1 MKPMKIT
8 AAIVPARSQPFEIHT
23 LDLAAPLADE
33 VLVRILASGM
43 CHTDLHARDG
53 YFPNL
58 PYPIVC
64 GHEGAGIVEE
74 VGGAVTDLAPG
85 DPVVISF
92 PWCGECEPCRA
103 GRISYCTQGR
113 ALKSG
118 GKRADGSTPMS
129 RDGQPVYSC
138 FFQQSS
144 FATFALAP
152 AKDVVRLRRDAP
164 VDMLGP
170 LGCGLQTGAGA
181 VLNVMQ
187 PEPGKSIAIYGVG
200 GVGLAGLMAAKLA
213 GCDPIIAVD
222 RLPARLALARELGAT
237 HTLESKDSETL
248 GEIRRITGGGTHFA
262 LETSAVPQIF
272 RLAIDGLRGL
282 GTCVLVGSARAGT
295 EVAFEMPWLQGG
307 RTVRGVVQ
315 GDSRPREFI
324 PRLVDLFIAG
334 LFPLDRLVI
343 SYDFAAINQAAADAA
358 SGATIKP
365 VLKLPH

>member
-1 MKPMKIT
+1 MKIT

-23 LDLAAPLADE
+23 LDLAGPQPGE

-74 VGGAVTDLAPG
+74 IGAAVTDLAPG

-92 PWCGECEPCRA
+92 PYCGECEPCRA

-118 GKRADGSTPMS
+118 GRRADGSTPMS
-129 RDGQPVYSC
+129 RDGRPVYSC

-144 FATFALAP
+144 FATFAVTP
-152 AKDVVRLRRDAP
+152 AKDVVKLRRDAP
-164 VDMLGP
+164 IEMLGP

-187 PEPGKSIAIYGVG
+187 PRQGQSIAIYGVG
-200 GVGLAGLMAAKLA
+200 GVGLAGLMAAKTA

-222 RLPARLALARELGAT
+222 RLPDRLALARELGAT
-237 HTLESKDSETL
+237 HVLESKGAETL
-248 GEIRRITGGGTHFA
+248 SEIRRITGGGTHFA
-262 LETSAVPQIF
+262 LETSALPAVF
-272 RLAIDGLRGL
+272 RLAVDGLRGL

-295 EVAFEMPWLQGG
+295 EVSFEMPWLQGG

-315 GDSRPREFI
+315 GDSRPRDFI
-324 PRLVDLFIAG
+324 PRLVDLFING
-334 LFPLDRLVI
+334 RFPLDRLVTT
-343 SYDFAAINQAAADAA
+343 YDFDDINQAAADAT

-365 VLKLPH
+365 VLRLPH